1 MKGPLSEKVDVFLSL
16 IPNPSHTD
24 ALGWRPTIPKCQ
36 SKNKLSYKLDFLKSL
51 SRKQQNPPEDL
62 KIQRKRF
69 NTWLRWKSW
78 CVDKNF
84 NLPHINAPN

>member
-36 SKNKLSYKLDFLKSL
+36 SKNKLSYKLDFSKSL
-51 SRKQQNPPEDL
+51 SRKQQNPP
-62 KIQRKRF
+62 KISKYSE
-69 NTWLRWKSW
+69 NVLTLG
-78 CVDKNF
+78 
-84 NLPHINAPN
+84 